1 MLLLL
6 KANGKREGKLKGE
19 SVVSIVS
26 LEVSR
31 MEADAEKTMR
41 PSKPHSLLM
50 CCSDESLSLILP
62 SFKKKK
68 KTSSQNMHLL
78 VIFSVLPSVT
88 CKRHFHANIS
98 CKCSKCRLLPFSQ
111 TVAPLLPP
119 QSQPPPFAFIQS
131 FLASYFSP
139 CSPPHTRSSIQP
151 SQPPT
156 HSPGMNRSEKRSH
169 ASSDARRSFW
179 IRLPWMRRNF
189 FFSLRRGPE
198 CCSK

>member
-1 MLLLL
+1 
-6 KANGKREGKLKGE
+6 
-19 SVVSIVS
+19 
-26 LEVSR
+26 
-31 MEADAEKTMR
+31 
-41 PSKPHSLLM
+41 
-50 CCSDESLSLILP
+50 
-62 SFKKKK
+62 
-68 KTSSQNMHLL
+68 MHLL
-78 VIFSVLPSVT
+78 EIFSVLPSVT

-156 HSPGMNRSEKRSH
+156 HSLGMNRSEKRSH

-179 IRLPWMRRNF
+179 IRLPWMWRNF
-189 FFSLRRGPE
+189 FFPLEGVQNAVQSSKLLAGQFRGVMCLTCASKAEARSFSPFHFHEQSSCSTLCPPSLSNFINSTASGR
-198 CCSK
+198 